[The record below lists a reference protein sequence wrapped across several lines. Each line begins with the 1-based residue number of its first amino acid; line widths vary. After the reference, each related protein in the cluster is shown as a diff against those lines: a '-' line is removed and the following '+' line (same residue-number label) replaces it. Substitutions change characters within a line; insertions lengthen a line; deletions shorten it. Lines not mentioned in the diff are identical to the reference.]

1 MNNFTNEYR
10 AWMISQIN
18 STLDHPLVDTD
29 KMSTEYLENMF
40 KFDLFK

>member
-1 MNNFTNEYR
+1 MSFKDYYR
-10 AWMISQIN
+10 AWMISEIN

-29 KMSTEYLENMF
+29 QMTTEYLENMF